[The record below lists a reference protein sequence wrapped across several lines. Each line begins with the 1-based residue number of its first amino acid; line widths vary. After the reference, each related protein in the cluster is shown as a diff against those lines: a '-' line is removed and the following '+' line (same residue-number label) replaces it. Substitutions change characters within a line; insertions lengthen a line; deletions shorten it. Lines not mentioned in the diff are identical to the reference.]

1 MNASETLAQDHHQV
15 PLIGSGT
22 VLNVQQVVNVHA
34 TGGRLVVS
42 PRFNTALVC
51 KALAWGMKVLPGVA
65 TRREAFAALGP
76 QALDWVQ
83 SCMQR
88 DEARRMCA

>member
-1 MNASETLAQDHHQV
+1 MNASEKLAQDLHQV

-42 PRFNTALVC
+42 TSFNAALVC
-51 KALAWGMKVLPGVA
+51 KALAWGMEVPPGVA
-65 TRREAFAALGP
+65 TP
-76 QALDWVQ
+76 
-83 SCMQR
+83 
-88 DEARRMCA
+88 